1 MKVSLNW
8 LRQYLDINIEPEEVG
23 QVLTGTGLEVEGMEK
38 VESIPGGLA
47 GVVVGYVLECGKHP
61 GADRLSLTKVDTG
74 AGEPV
79 SIVCGAP
86 NVAAGQ
92 HVIVATVGAML
103 YPLGGDP
110 FKIKK
115 GKIRGEV
122 SEGMICAEDELG
134 LGESHAGI
142 IVLDRAYPPGT
153 PAAEVFKLEED
164 YIYEIGLTPNR
175 SDATNHLG
183 VAFDLAAALNVNH
196 GAKVAVKKPDISAF
210 KAGTEKAVPVTVQD
224 ATQAPR
230 YAGLTI
236 ENLTVAPSPEWLR
249 TRLQAIGVRPINN
262 VVDVTNFVLHELGQP
277 LHAFDLDKIGG
288 GAINVEKLPQG
299 TKFLSLD
306 EVERELSDDD
316 LMICD
321 ANHQP
326 MCIAGVF
333 GGLNSGVSAATTKIF
348 LEAAHFEAGTT
359 RRSSMRHTLR
369 TDAAR
374 VFEKGSDPNVT
385 VYALKRAALLLE
397 EIAGGKVTSELLDL
411 YPNPIKPLEIRVRDQ
426 RVKDVIG
433 ADLARPQVQGILES
447 MGMEIVATDNESFTV
462 AVPTNK
468 AEVLREIDV
477 IEEILRIYGF
487 DNVPIPQMITTA
499 MIVAPQPDP
508 NYIRELTGDLLAA
521 NGYYE
526 MMALSLD
533 ESRFYGKVEAGKQ
546 LPGLVYINNTSNVH
560 LDVMRPSMLQSA
572 LGTVAHNLN
581 RQQNDLRLFEF
592 GRSYH
597 LGSKGEKE
605 KEGENGS
612 AYTEVNHLALTI
624 TGQRQAETWH
634 ATGKGGQNEAGFY
647 TIKAAVELIFRRL
660 GIDNYRTSEAPAD
673 DFSYG
678 LQYHKGPMVLA
689 NFGAVLPLHLRARQI
704 KSEVFFADINWD
716 NVLKVLPKKPVQV
729 ETPGKF
735 PSLRRDLALIL
746 DKKTTFADVERL
758 ARKAEKK
765 LLTDINL
772 FDVYENDEQL
782 GAGKKSYAV
791 SFQLESDEA
800 TLNDKQVDK
809 VMKSIEGA
817 LTKQLGAEVR
827 R

>member
-8 LRQYLDINIEPEEVG
+8 LRQYLDINISPEEVG

-38 VESIPGGLA
+38 VESVPGGLA
-47 GVVVGYVLECGKHP
+47 GLVVGHVLECEQHP
-61 GADRLSLTKVDTG
+61 NADRLSLTKVDTG
-74 AGEPV
+74 DGEPK

-86 NVAAGQ
+86 NVAQGQ
-92 HVIVATVGAML
+92 RVIVATVGAEL
-103 YPLGGDP
+103 HPVSGDS

-122 SEGMICAEDELG
+122 SEGMLCAEDEIG

-142 IVLDRAYPPGT
+142 IVLEEAYEPGT
-153 PAAEVFKLEED
+153 PAAEVFDLEED
-164 YIYEIGLTPNR
+164 YVYEIGLTPNR

-196 GAKVAVKKPDISAF
+196 NASVQVKRPDVSAF
-210 KAGTEKAVPVTVQD
+210 KAGDQAPVKVTVKD
-224 ATQAPR
+224 ASQAPR

-236 ENLTVAPSPEWLR
+236 ENLTVAPSPDWLR

-277 LHAFDLDKIGG
+277 LHAFDLEKIGG
-288 GAINVEKLPQG
+288 GEIVVQKLPAG

-306 EVERELSDDD
+306 EVERELSADD

-321 ANHQP
+321 GNDAP

-333 GGLNSGVSAATTKIF
+333 GGATSGVSDATTKIF
-348 LEAAHFEAGTT
+348 LEAAHFEAGTS

-374 VFEKGSDPNVT
+374 VFEKGSDPNVV

-397 EIAGGKVTSELLDL
+397 ELAGGQVTSELLDL
-411 YPNPIKPLEIRVRDQ
+411 YPEPIKPVEVRVRDQ
-426 RVKDVIG
+426 RVVDVIG
-433 ADLARPQVQGILES
+433 ADLSREQVVSILES
-447 MGMEIVATDNESFTV
+447 MGMEITATDADAFTV

-468 AEVLREIDV
+468 SEVLREIDV

-521 NGYYE
+521 NGFYE

-533 ESRFYGKVEAGKQ
+533 ESRFYGEAKEGEF
-546 LPGLVYINNTSNVH
+546 LEGLVYINNTSNVH
-560 LDVMRPSMLQSA
+560 LDVMRPGMLQSA

-592 GRSYH
+592 GRTYH
-597 LGSKGEKE
+597 LKDETYAE
-605 KEGENGS
+605 
-612 AYTEVNHLALTI
+612 TNHLTLTI
-624 TGQRQAETWH
+624 TGQRGAETWH
-634 ATGKGGQNEAGFY
+634 PQPKGKNEATFY
-647 TIKAAVELIFRRL
+647 TLKAAVELVLERL
-660 GIDNYRTSEAPAD
+660 GVDNYRTDEAPGD
-673 DFSYG
+673 TFDYG
-678 LQYHKGPMVLA
+678 LRYHKGPMVLA
-689 NFGAVLPLHLRARQI
+689 DFGQVLSLHLRPRQI
-704 KSEVFFADINWD
+704 KSKVFFADLNWD
-716 NVLKVLPKKPVQV
+716 NILKVLPKKPVQIK
-729 ETPGKF
+729 TPSRF
-735 PSLRRDLALIL
+735 PSLRRDLALVV
-746 DKKTTFADVERL
+746 DKSVTFADVERL

-765 LLTDINL
+765 LLTEVNL
-772 FDVYENDEQL
+772 FDVYENEDQL
-782 GAGKKSYAV
+782 GTGKKSYAV
-791 SFQLESDEA
+791 SFQLESDEK

-809 VMKSIEGA
+809 VMRGIEGS
-817 LTKQLGAEVR
+817 LSKQLGAEVR

>member
-8 LRQYLDINIEPEEVG
+8 LRQYLAIDLEPEVIG

-47 GVVVGYVLECGKHP
+47 GVVVGHVLECGKHP
-61 GADRLSLTKVDTG
+61 GADRLSLTSVDLGTG
-74 AGEPV
+74 TPV

-92 HVIVATVGAML
+92 HVVVATVGAKLHPMS
-103 YPLGGDP
+103 GEP

-122 SEGMICAEDELG
+122 SEGMLCAEDELG
-134 LGESHAGI
+134 LGESHDGI
-142 IVLDRAYPPGT
+142 IVLDKAYAPGT
-153 PAAEVFKLEED
+153 PAAKVFDLKED
-164 YIYEIGLTPNR
+164 YVYDIGLTPNR

-196 GAKVAVKKPDISAF
+196 DKQVAVQRPDVSAF
-210 KAGTEKAVPVTVQD
+210 QAGANAPVPVTVKD

-236 ENLTVAPSPEWLR
+236 ENLTVGTSPEWLR
-249 TRLQAIGVRPINN
+249 THLQAIGVRPINN

-277 LHAFDLDKIGG
+277 LHAFDLDKVAGG
-288 GAINVEKLPQG
+288 EIRVQKLPQG

-306 EVERELSDDD
+306 EVERELSADD

-321 ANHQP
+321 GNDNP

-333 GGLNSGVSAATTKIF
+333 GGADSGVSDGTTRIF

-374 VFEKGSDPNVT
+374 VFEKGSDPNIT

-397 EIAGGKVTSELLDL
+397 ELAGGKVTSELLDL
-411 YPNPIKPLEIRVRDQ
+411 YPSPVKPLEIKVRDQ
-426 RVKDVIG
+426 RVIDVIG
-433 ADLARPQVQGILES
+433 ADLARPQVQTILES
-447 MGMEIVATDNESFTV
+447 MGMDIVSHEDDGFTV

-468 AEVLREIDV
+468 SEVIREIDV

-487 DNVPIPQMITTA
+487 DNVPIPNMITTA

-521 NGYYE
+521 NGFYE

-533 ESRFYGKVEAGKQ
+533 ESRFYGKVKEGEQ
-546 LPGLVYINNTSNVH
+546 QEGLVYINNTSNVH
-560 LDVMRPSMLQSA
+560 LNVMRPGMLQSA

-597 LGSKGEKE
+597 LKDEQ
-605 KEGENGS
+605 
-612 AYTEVNHLALTI
+612 YTEVNHLTLTL
-624 TGQRQAETWH
+624 TGQRQGDTWH
-634 ATGKGGQNEAGFY
+634 PKAKGKNEVGFY
-647 TIKAAVELIFRRL
+647 TLKAAVELVFQRL
-660 GIDNYRTSEAPAD
+660 GINGYRTDEAPAD
-673 DFSYG
+673 RFGYG
-678 LQYHKGPMVLA
+678 LRYHKGPMVLA
-689 NFGAVLPLHLRARQI
+689 DFGQVLSSHLRARQI
-704 KSEVFFADINWD
+704 KADVFFADINWD
-716 NVLKVLPKKPVQV
+716 NVLRVLPKKPVQV
-729 ETPGKF
+729 KTPGKY
-735 PSLRRDLALIL
+735 PSVRRDLALIL
-746 DKKTTFADVERL
+746 NKEVTFADVERL

-765 LLTDINL
+765 LLTEVNL

-791 SFQLESDEA
+791 SFQLESDSQ

-809 VMKSIEGA
+809 VMRSIEGS
-817 LTKQLGAEVR
+817 LSKQLGAEVR

>member
-8 LRQYLDINIEPEEVG
+8 LRQYLDINIDPEEIG
-23 QVLTGTGLEVEGMEK
+23 QVLTGTGLEVEGMDK

-47 GVVVGYVLECGKHP
+47 GVVVGHVLECGKHP
-61 GADRLSLTKVDTG
+61 GADRLSLTSVDTG

-92 HVIVATVGAML
+92 YVIVATVGAML
-103 YPLGGDP
+103 YPMSGEP

-122 SEGMICAEDELG
+122 SMGMICAEDELG
-134 LGESHAGI
+134 LGESHDGI
-142 IVLDRAYPPGT
+142 IVLDKEYKPGT
-153 PAAEVFKLEED
+153 PAAEVFELEED
-164 YIYEIGLTPNR
+164 YVYEIGLTPNR

-196 GAKVAVKKPDISAF
+196 GANVAVQKPDVSAF
-210 KAGTEKAVPVTVQD
+210 KAGSGKPVKVTVQD
-224 ATQAPR
+224 ASQAPR

-236 ENLTVAPSPEWLR
+236 ENLTVAPSPDWLR

-277 LHAFDLDKIGG
+277 LHAFDLDKVGG
-288 GAINVEKLPQG
+288 GEIIVEKLPKG
-299 TKFLSLD
+299 TKFNSLD

-316 LMICD
+316 LVICD

-333 GGLNSGVSAATTKIF
+333 GGFDSGVTDSTTKIF

-397 EIAGGKVTSELLDL
+397 ELAGGKVTSELLDL
-411 YPNPIKPLEIRVRDQ
+411 YPNPIKPLEVRVRDQ
-426 RVKDVIG
+426 RVVDVIG
-433 ADLARPQVQGILES
+433 ADLARPQVQSILES
-447 MGMEIVATDNESFTV
+447 MGMEITSSDDAGFTV

-468 AEVLREIDV
+468 SEVTREIDV

-533 ESRFYGKVEAGKQ
+533 ESRFYGEVEEGKQ
-546 LPGLVYINNTSNVH
+546 QEGLVYINNTSNVH
-560 LDVMRPSMLQSA
+560 LDVMRPGMLQSA
-572 LGTVAHNLN
+572 LGAVAHNLN

-597 LGSKGEKE
+597 LKGEK
-605 KEGENGS
+605 
-612 AYTEVNHLALTI
+612 YTEVNHLTLTLS
-624 TGQRQAETWH
+624 GRKQQETWH
-634 ATGKGGQNEAGFY
+634 PEPKGKNAAGFY
-647 TIKAAVELIFRRL
+647 TVKAAVELIFQRL

-673 DFSYG
+673 EFSYG
-678 LQYHKGPMVLA
+678 IQYHKGPMVLA

-704 KSEVFFADINWD
+704 KTDVFYADINWD
-716 NVLKVLPKKPVQV
+716 NVMKVLPKKPVQV
-729 ETPGKF
+729 KTPSKF

-746 DKKTTFADVERL
+746 DKRVTFADVERL

-765 LLTDINL
+765 LLTEVNL
-772 FDVYENDEQL
+772 FDVYENEDQL

-791 SFQLESDEA
+791 SFQLESDEQ

-809 VMKSIEGA
+809 VMKSIEGS

>member
-8 LRQYLDINIEPEEVG
+8 LRQYLDINISPEEVG
-23 QVLTGTGLEVEGMEK
+23 KVLTGTGLEVEGMEK
-38 VESIPGGLA
+38 VESVPGGLA
-47 GVVVGYVLECGKHP
+47 GLVVGHVLSCEPHP
-61 GADRLSLTKVDTG
+61 NADRLRLTRVDTG
-74 AGEPV
+74 AGEPK

-86 NVAAGQ
+86 NVAEGQ
-92 HVIVATVGAML
+92 HVIVATVGAEL
-103 YPLGGDP
+103 HPLNGDP

-122 SEGMICAEDELG
+122 SEGMLCAEDEIG
-134 LGESHAGI
+134 LGESHDGI
-142 IVLDRAYPPGT
+142 IVLDRAYAPGT
-153 PAAEVFKLEED
+153 PAAEVYDLEED
-164 YIYEIGLTPNR
+164 YVYEIGLTPNR

-196 GAKVAVKKPDISAF
+196 DANVSVRRPDVSAF
-210 KAGTEKAVPVTVQD
+210 AAGKEAPVKVTVAD
-224 ATQAPR
+224 PEQAPR

-236 ENLTVAPSPEWLR
+236 EGLTVAPSPEWLR
-249 TRLQAIGVRPINN
+249 VRLQAIGVRPINN
-262 VVDVTNFVLHELGQP
+262 VVDVTNYVLHELGQP
-277 LHAFDLDKIGG
+277 LHAFDLDRVGG
-288 GAINVEKLPQG
+288 GEIIVQKLPAG

-306 EVERELSDDD
+306 EVERELSADD

-321 ANHQP
+321 GKGEP

-333 GGLNSGVSAATTKIF
+333 GGATSGVTDATTRIF
-348 LEAAHFEAGTT
+348 LEAAHFEAGTV

-374 VFEKGSDPNVT
+374 VFEKGSDPNVV
-385 VYALKRAALLLE
+385 VYALKRAALLLQE
-397 EIAGGKVTSELLDL
+397 LAGGRVTSQLLDL
-411 YPNPIKPLEIRVRDQ
+411 YPDPVAPREITVRDQ
-426 RVKDVIG
+426 RVVDVIG
-433 ADLARPQVQGILES
+433 ADLARTQVQTILQS
-447 MGMEIVATDNESFTV
+447 MGMDIVRESADEFVV

-468 AEVLREIDV
+468 SEVTREIDV

-508 NYIRELTGDLLAA
+508 NYLRELTGDLLAA
-521 NGYYE
+521 NGFYE

-533 ESRFYGKVEAGKQ
+533 ESRFYGEAKAGEQ
-546 LPGLVYINNTSNVH
+546 QEGLVYINNTSNVH
-560 LDVMRPSMLQSA
+560 LDVMRPGMLQSA

-581 RQQNDLRLFEF
+581 RQQQDLRLFEF

-597 LGSKGEKE
+597 LDGDK
-605 KEGENGS
+605 
-612 AYTEVNHLALTI
+612 YREVNHLTLTL

-634 ATGKGGQNEAGFY
+634 PTPKGKNEASFY
-647 TIKAAVELIFRRL
+647 TLKAAVELVLQRL
-660 GIDNYRTSEAPAD
+660 GVDNYRTEEAPTDTFA
-673 DFSYG
+673 YG
-678 LQYHKGPMVLA
+678 LRYHKGPMALA
-689 NFGAVLPLHLRARQI
+689 DFGLVQSRHLRPRQI
-704 KSEVFFADINWD
+704 KSQVFFADLNWD
-716 NVLKVLPKKPVQV
+716 NILKVLPKKPVQV
-729 ETPGKF
+729 KTPSRF

-746 DKKTTFADVERL
+746 DQRVTFADVERI

-765 LLTDINL
+765 LLTDVNL
-772 FDVYENDEQL
+772 FDVYENEEQL

-791 SFQLESDEA
+791 SFQLESAEQ

-809 VMKSIEGA
+809 VMRGIEGS
-817 LTKQLGAEVR
+817 LSKQLGAEVR

>member
-8 LRQYLDINIEPEEVG
+8 LRQYLAIDIEPTAIGE
-23 QVLTGTGLEVEGMEK
+23 VLTGTGLEVEGMEK
-38 VESIPGGLA
+38 VESVPGGLA
-47 GVVVGYVLECGKHP
+47 GVVVGHVLECGKHP

-92 HVIVATVGAML
+92 HVVVATVGAML
-103 YPLGGDP
+103 HPLVGDP

-122 SEGMICAEDELG
+122 SAGMLCAEDELG
-134 LGESHAGI
+134 LGESHDGI
-142 IVLDRAYPPGT
+142 IVLDKPYKPGT
-153 PAAEVFKLEED
+153 PAAEVFELEED
-164 YIYEIGLTPNR
+164 YVYDIGLTPNR

-183 VAFDLAAALNVNH
+183 VAFDLAAALNVNYD
-196 GAKVAVKKPDISAF
+196 KSVAVQRPDVSAF
-210 KAGTEKAVPVTVQD
+210 KAGSNAPIKVSVQD

-288 GAINVEKLPQG
+288 GEIVVEKLPEG

-306 EVERELSDDD
+306 EVERSLSADD

-333 GGLNSGVSAATTKIF
+333 GGATSGVTDGTTKIF

-374 VFEKGSDPNVT
+374 VFEKGSDPNIT

-397 EIAGGKVTSELLDL
+397 ELAGGKVTSELLDM
-411 YPNPIKPLEIRVRDQ
+411 YPNPVKPLEIRVRDQ
-426 RVKDVIG
+426 RVVDVIG
-433 ADLARPQVQGILES
+433 ADLARPQVQSILES
-447 MGMEIVATDNESFTV
+447 MGMDIVSNDDEGFVV

-468 AEVLREIDV
+468 SEVLREIDV
-477 IEEILRIYGF
+477 IEEILRIFGF

-499 MIVAPQPDP
+499 MIVAPNPDP

-521 NGYYE
+521 NGFYE

-533 ESRFYGKVEAGKQ
+533 ESRFYGDVEEGKQ
-546 LPGLVYINNTSNVH
+546 MEGLVYINNTSNVH
-560 LDVMRPSMLQSA
+560 LNVMRPGMLQSA
-572 LGTVAHNLN
+572 LGTVSHNLN
-581 RQQNDLRLFEF
+581 RQQNNLRLFEF

-597 LGSKGEKE
+597 LDGEKY
-605 KEGENGS
+605 K
-612 AYTEVNHLALTI
+612 EVNHLTLTM
-624 TGQRQAETWH
+624 TGQRLAETWH
-634 ATGKGGQNEAGFY
+634 PTAKGKNEVGFY
-647 TIKAAVELIFRRL
+647 TLKAAVEQVFQRL
-660 GIDNYRTSEAPAD
+660 GISGYRTDEAPAD
-673 DFSYG
+673 EFSYG
-678 LQYHKGPMVLA
+678 LRYHKGPMVLA
-689 NFGAVLPLHLRARQI
+689 DFGQVLPSHLRARQI
-704 KSEVFFADINWD
+704 KTDVFYADINWD
-716 NVLKVLPKKPVQV
+716 NVLKVLPKKPIQV
-729 ETPGKF
+729 STPGKY
-735 PSLRRDLALIL
+735 PSVRRDLALIL
-746 DKKTTFADVERL
+746 DKKVSFADVERL

-772 FDVYENDEQL
+772 FDVYENEEQL

-791 SFQLESDEA
+791 SFQLESSEQ
-800 TLNDKQVDK
+800 TLKDKQVDK
-809 VMKSIEGA
+809 VMSSIEGS
-817 LTKQLGAEVR
+817 LSKQLGAEVR

>member
-8 LRQYLDINIEPEEVG
+8 LRQYLAIDIEPTAIG
-23 QVLTGTGLEVEGMEK
+23 KVLTGTGLEVEGMEK
-38 VESIPGGLA
+38 VESVPGGLA
-47 GVVVGYVLECGKHP
+47 GVVVGHVLECGKHP

-92 HVIVATVGAML
+92 HVVVATVGAML
-103 YPLGGDP
+103 HPMSGDP

-122 SEGMICAEDELG
+122 SEGMLCAEDELG
-134 LGESHAGI
+134 LGESHDGI
-142 IVLDRAYPPGT
+142 IVLDKPFKPGT
-153 PAAEVFKLEED
+153 PAAEVYELEED
-164 YIYEIGLTPNR
+164 YVYDIGLTPNR

-196 GAKVAVKKPDISAF
+196 DKSVAVQRPDISAF
-210 KAGTEKAVPVTVQD
+210 NAGSRTPVKVTVKD
-224 ATQAPR
+224 PTQAPR

-236 ENLTVAPSPEWLR
+236 ENLTVAPSPKWLR

-288 GAINVEKLPQG
+288 GEIVVEKLPEG

-306 EVERELSDDD
+306 DVERSLSADD

-333 GGLNSGVSAATTKIF
+333 GGANSGVSEGTTKIF

-374 VFEKGSDPNVT
+374 VFEKGSDPNIT

-397 EIAGGKVTSELLDL
+397 ELAGGEVTSELLDL
-411 YPNPIKPLEIRVRDQ
+411 YPNPVKPLEIKVRDQ
-426 RVKDVIG
+426 RVVDVIG
-433 ADLARPQVQGILES
+433 ADLARPQVQSILKS
-447 MGMEIVATDNESFTV
+447 MGMNIVSNDDDGFVV

-468 AEVLREIDV
+468 SEVLREIDI

-499 MIVAPQPDP
+499 MIVAPNPDP
-508 NYIRELTGDLLAA
+508 NYIRELIGDLLAT

-533 ESRFYGKVEAGKQ
+533 ESRFYGEVEKDKQ
-546 LPGLVYINNTSNVH
+546 MEGLVYINNTSNVH
-560 LDVMRPSMLQSA
+560 LNVMRPGMLQSA

-597 LGSKGEKE
+597 L
-605 KEGENGS
+605 EGEQ
-612 AYTEVNHLALTI
+612 YKEVNHLTLTL
-624 TGQRQAETWH
+624 TGQQKAETWH
-634 ATGKGGQNEAGFY
+634 PTPKGKNEVGFY
-647 TIKAAVELIFRRL
+647 TVKAAVELVFRRL
-660 GIDNYRTSEAPAD
+660 GITGYRTDEAPAD
-673 DFSYG
+673 EFSYG
-678 LQYHKGPMVLA
+678 LRYHKGPMVLA
-689 NFGAVLPLHLRARQI
+689 DFGQVLPLHLRARQI
-704 KSEVFFADINWD
+704 KSDVFYADINWD

-729 ETPGKF
+729 STPGKY
-735 PSLRRDLALIL
+735 PSVRRDLALIL
-746 DKKTTFADVERL
+746 DKQVSFADIERL

-772 FDVYENDEQL
+772 FDVYENEEQL

-791 SFQLESDEA
+791 SFQLESDEQ
-800 TLNDKQVDK
+800 TLKDKQVDK
-809 VMKSIEGA
+809 VMSSIEGS
-817 LTKQLGAEVR
+817 LSKQLGAEVR

>member
-8 LRQYLDINIEPEEVG
+8 LRQYLNTSIDPETIG

-47 GVVVGYVLECGKHP
+47 GVVVGLILECGKHP

-103 YPLGGDP
+103 HPLSGDP
-110 FKIKK
+110 FKIKM

-134 LGESHAGI
+134 LGESHDGI
-142 IVLDRAYPPGT
+142 IVLDKAYKPGT
-153 PAAEVFKLEED
+153 PAAKVFELEED
-164 YIYEIGLTPNR
+164 YVYEIGLTPNR

-196 GAKVAVKKPDISAF
+196 DAHVAVQKPDVSAF
-210 KAGTEKAVPVTVQD
+210 KAGSGKPVKVTVQD

-277 LHAFDLDKIGG
+277 LHAFDLDKISGG
-288 GAINVEKLPQG
+288 EIVVEKLPQG
-299 TKFLSLD
+299 SKFLSLD
-306 EVERELSDDD
+306 GVERELSDDD

-321 ANHQP
+321 AHHKP

-333 GGLNSGVSAATTKIF
+333 GGVDSGVSDGTTKIF
-348 LEAAHFEAGTT
+348 LEAAHFEAATT

-411 YPNPIKPLEIRVRDQ
+411 YPKPIKPLEIRVRDQ
-426 RVKDVIG
+426 RVVDVIG

-447 MGMEIVATDNESFTV
+447 MGMEIVASDDEGFTV

-477 IEEILRIYGF
+477 IEEILRIFGF

-499 MIVAPQPDP
+499 MIVSPQPDP
-508 NYIRELTGDLLAA
+508 NYIRELIGDLLAA

-533 ESRFYGKVEAGKQ
+533 EGRFYGKVEEGKQ
-546 LPGLVYINNTSNVH
+546 QEGLVYINNTSNVH
-560 LDVMRPSMLQSA
+560 LNVMRPGMLQSA

-597 LGSKGEKE
+597 LESNGGKEEGSKRP
-605 KEGENGS
+605 
-612 AYTEVNHLALTI
+612 YTEVNHLTLTL

-634 ATGKGGQNEAGFY
+634 ATGKGGKNEAGFY
-647 TIKAAVELIFRRL
+647 TVKAAVELIFRRL
-660 GIDNYRTSEAPAD
+660 GIDNYRTSEAPAEE
-673 DFSYG
+673 FSYG
-678 LQYHKGPMVLA
+678 IRYHKGPLVLA
-689 NFGAVLPLHLRARQI
+689 DFGAVLPLHLRARQI
-704 KSEVFFADINWD
+704 KSDVFYADINWD

-729 ETPGKF
+729 KTPGKF
-735 PSLRRDLALIL
+735 PSLRRDLALIV
-746 DKKTTFADVERL
+746 DKQVTFADVERL
-758 ARKAEKK
+758 ARKAEKQ
-765 LLTDINL
+765 LLTDVNL

-809 VMKSIEGA
+809 VMKSIEGS

>member
-8 LRQYLDINIEPEEVG
+8 LRQYLDILVTPEEIG

-38 VESIPGGLA
+38 VESIPGGLT
-47 GVVVGYVLECGKHP
+47 GVVVGHVLECGKHP
-61 GADRLSLTKVDTG
+61 GADRLSLTRVDTG

-92 HVIVATVGAML
+92 YVVVATVGTML
-103 YPLGGDP
+103 HPTSGEP

-122 SEGMICAEDELG
+122 SMGMLCAEDELG
-134 LGESHAGI
+134 LGESHDGI
-142 IVLDRAYPPGT
+142 IVLEKAYAPGT
-153 PAAEVFKLEED
+153 PAAEVFELEED
-164 YIYEIGLTPNR
+164 HVYDIGLTPNR

-196 GAKVAVKKPDISAF
+196 GAEAAVKKPDVSAF
-210 KAGTEKAVPVTVQD
+210 KAGTGQPLKVTVRD
-224 ATQAPR
+224 PTQAPR

-236 ENLTVAPSPEWLR
+236 DNLTVAPSPEWLR
-249 TRLQAIGVRPINN
+249 IRLQAIGVRPINN

-288 GAINVEKLPQG
+288 NEIIVEKLPQD
-299 TKFLSLD
+299 TSFLSLD
-306 EVERELSDDD
+306 EVERKLSDDD
-316 LMICD
+316 LVICD
-321 ANHQP
+321 GNHRP

-333 GGLNSGVSAATTKIF
+333 GGIDSGVTDGTTKIF

-397 EIAGGKVTSELLDL
+397 ELAGGKVTSKLLDL
-411 YPNPIKPLEIRVRDQ
+411 YPSPIQPLEVRVRDQ
-426 RVKDVIG
+426 RVVDVIG

-447 MGMEIVATDNESFTV
+447 MGMEIVSSDEEGFTV

-468 AEVLREIDV
+468 SEVMREIDV

-487 DNVPIPQMITTA
+487 DNVPIPTMITTA
-499 MIVAPQPDP
+499 LTVSPHPDP
-508 NYIRELTGDLLAA
+508 SYLRELTGDLLAA

-526 MMALSLD
+526 TMALSLD
-533 ESRFYGKVEAGKQ
+533 ESRFYGKVEEGKQ
-546 LPGLVYINNTSNVH
+546 LDGLVYVNNTSNVH
-560 LDVMRPSMLQSA
+560 LDVMRPGMLQSA

-581 RQQNDLRLFEF
+581 RRQNNLRLFEF

-597 LGSKGEKE
+597 LDQDAKSP
-605 KEGENGS
+605 
-612 AYTEVNHLALTI
+612 YTEVNHLTLTL
-624 TGQRQAETWH
+624 TGQRQSETWH
-634 ATGKGGQNEAGFY
+634 PTPKGKNEAGFY
-647 TIKAAVELIFRRL
+647 SVKAAVELVFQRL
-660 GIDNYRTSEAPAD
+660 GIKGYRTAEAPSE

-678 LQYHKGPMVLA
+678 LQYHRGPLVLA
-689 NFGAVLPLHLRARQI
+689 DFGQVLPLHLRSRQI
-704 KSEVFFADINWD
+704 KTDVYYADINWD
-716 NVLKVLPKKPVQV
+716 NVLKVLPKKPVQIV
-729 ETPGKF
+729 SPSKY
-735 PSLRRDLALIL
+735 PSLRRDLALIV
-746 DKKTTFADVERL
+746 DRRVTFADVERL

-765 LLTDINL
+765 LLTDVNL
-772 FDVYENDEQL
+772 FDVYENEEQL

-791 SFQLESDEA
+791 SFQLESHEH

-809 VMKSIEGA
+809 AMKSIEGS
-817 LTKQLGAEVR
+817 LTQQLGAEVR

>member
-8 LRQYLDINIEPEEVG
+8 LRQYLAIDIDPTTIGE
-23 QVLTGTGLEVEGMEK
+23 VLTGTGLEVEGMEK

-47 GVVVGYVLECGKHP
+47 GVVVGHVLECGKHP

-74 AGEPV
+74 VGDPV

-86 NVAAGQ
+86 NVAAGKY
-92 HVIVATVGAML
+92 VVVATVGAML
-103 YPLGGDP
+103 HPMVGDP

-122 SEGMICAEDELG
+122 SEGMLCAEDELG
-134 LGESHAGI
+134 LGESHDGI
-142 IVLDRAYPPGT
+142 IILDKPYKPGT
-153 PAAEVFKLEED
+153 PAAEVYELEED
-164 YIYEIGLTPNR
+164 YVYDIGLTPNR

-183 VAFDLAAALNVNH
+183 VAFDLAAALNVNYD
-196 GAKVAVKKPDISAF
+196 KSVAVQRPDVSAF
-210 KAGTEKAVPVTVQD
+210 KAGSHAPIKVTVQD
-224 ATQAPR
+224 STQAPR

-277 LHAFDLDKIGG
+277 LHAFDMDKIGG
-288 GAINVEKLPQG
+288 GEIVVEKLPEG

-306 EVERELSDDD
+306 DVERSLSADD

-333 GGLNSGVSAATTKIF
+333 GGATSGVSDGTTKIF

-374 VFEKGSDPNVT
+374 VFEKGSDPNIT
-385 VYALKRAALLLE
+385 VYALKRAAILLAEL
-397 EIAGGKVTSELLDL
+397 AGGKVTSELLDL
-411 YPNPIKPLEIRVRDQ
+411 YPNPIKPLEIKVRDQ
-426 RVKDVIG
+426 RVVDVIG
-433 ADLARPQVQGILES
+433 ADLARPQVQSILES
-447 MGMEIVATDNESFTV
+447 MGMDIVSNDDEGFVV

-468 AEVLREIDV
+468 SEVLREIDV

-499 MIVAPQPDP
+499 MIVAPNPDP
-508 NYIRELTGDLLAA
+508 NYIRELTGDLLAT

-533 ESRFYGKVEAGKQ
+533 ESRFYGDVEEGKQ
-546 LPGLVYINNTSNVH
+546 MEGLVYINNTSNVH
-560 LDVMRPSMLQSA
+560 LNVMRPGMLQSA
-572 LGTVAHNLN
+572 LGTVGHNLN
-581 RQQNDLRLFEF
+581 RQQNNLRLFEF

-597 LGSKGEKE
+597 LDGEKY
-605 KEGENGS
+605 K
-612 AYTEVNHLALTI
+612 EVNHLTLTM
-624 TGQRQAETWH
+624 TGQQKAETWH
-634 ATGKGGQNEAGFY
+634 PTPKGKNEVGFY
-647 TIKAAVELIFRRL
+647 TLKAAVELVFQRL
-660 GIDNYRTSEAPAD
+660 GISGYRTDEAPAD
-673 DFSYG
+673 EFSYG
-678 LQYHKGPMVLA
+678 LRYHKGPMVLA
-689 NFGAVLPLHLRARQI
+689 DFGQVLPLHLRARQI
-704 KSEVFFADINWD
+704 KADVFYADINWD

-729 ETPGKF
+729 STPGKY
-735 PSLRRDLALIL
+735 PSVRRDLALIL
-746 DKKTTFADVERL
+746 DKKVSFADVERL

-772 FDVYENDEQL
+772 FDVYENEEQL

-791 SFQLESDEA
+791 SFQLESNEQ
-800 TLNDKQVDK
+800 TLKDKQVDK
-809 VMKSIEGA
+809 VMSSIEGS
-817 LTKQLGAEVR
+817 LSKQLGAEVR

>member
-8 LRQYLDINIEPEEVG
+8 LRQYLAINIEPTAIGE
-23 QVLTGTGLEVEGMEK
+23 VLTGTGLEVEGMEK
-38 VESIPGGLA
+38 VESVPGGLA

-74 AGEPV
+74 ADEPV

-92 HVIVATVGAML
+92 HVVVATVGAML
-103 YPLGGDP
+103 HPLVGDP

-122 SEGMICAEDELG
+122 SAGMLCAEDELG
-134 LGESHAGI
+134 LGESHDGI
-142 IVLDRAYPPGT
+142 IVLDKAYKPGT
-153 PAAEVFKLEED
+153 PAAEVFELEED
-164 YIYEIGLTPNR
+164 YVYDIGLTPNR

-183 VAFDLAAALNVNH
+183 VAFDLAAALNVNYD
-196 GAKVAVKKPDISAF
+196 KSVAVQRPDVSAF
-210 KAGTEKAVPVTVQD
+210 KAGSNAPVKVTVQD

-236 ENLTVAPSPEWLR
+236 ENLTVGPSPEWLR

-277 LHAFDLDKIGG
+277 LHAFDMDKIDGG
-288 GAINVEKLPQG
+288 EIVVEKLPEG

-306 EVERELSDDD
+306 DVERSLSADD
-316 LMICD
+316 LVICD

-333 GGLNSGVSAATTKIF
+333 GGANSGVSDGTTSIF

-374 VFEKGSDPNVT
+374 VFEKGSDPNIT

-397 EIAGGKVTSELLDL
+397 ELAGGKVTSELLDM
-411 YPNPIKPLEIRVRDQ
+411 YPSPVKPLEIRVRDQ
-426 RVKDVIG
+426 RVVDVIG
-433 ADLARPQVQGILES
+433 ADLARPQVQSILES
-447 MGMEIVATDNESFTV
+447 MGMDIVSNDDDGFVV

-468 AEVLREIDV
+468 SEVLREIDV
-477 IEEILRIYGF
+477 IEEILRIFGF

-499 MIVAPQPDP
+499 MIVAPNPDP
-508 NYIRELTGDLLAA
+508 NYIRELTGDLLAT
-521 NGYYE
+521 NGFYE

-533 ESRFYGKVEAGKQ
+533 ESRFYGDVEEGKQ
-546 LPGLVYINNTSNVH
+546 MEGLVYINNTSNVH
-560 LDVMRPSMLQSA
+560 LNVMRPGMLQSA
-572 LGTVAHNLN
+572 LGTVSHNLN
-581 RQQNDLRLFEF
+581 RQQNNLRLFEF

-597 LGSKGEKE
+597 LESKGGKEEGSKG
-605 KEGENGS
+605 GS
-612 AYTEVNHLALTI
+612 YKEVNHLTLTM
-624 TGQRQAETWH
+624 TGQRQRETWH
-634 ATGKGGQNEAGFY
+634 PTSKGKNEVGFY
-647 TIKAAVELIFRRL
+647 TLKAAVELVFQRL
-660 GIDNYRTSEAPAD
+660 GIAGYRTDEAPAD
-673 DFSYG
+673 EFSYG
-678 LQYHKGPMVLA
+678 LRYHKGPMVLA
-689 NFGAVLPLHLRARQI
+689 DFGQVLPLHLRARQI
-704 KSEVFFADINWD
+704 KADVFYADINWD

-729 ETPGKF
+729 STPGKY
-735 PSLRRDLALIL
+735 PSVRRDLALIL
-746 DKKTTFADVERL
+746 DKKVSFADVERL

-765 LLTDINL
+765 LLTGINL
-772 FDVYENDEQL
+772 FDVYENEEQL
-782 GAGKKSYAV
+782 GADKKSYAV
-791 SFQLESDEA
+791 SFQLESNEQ
-800 TLNDKQVDK
+800 TLHDKQVDK
-809 VMKSIEGA
+809 VMSSIEGS
-817 LTKQLGAEVR
+817 LSKQLGAEVR